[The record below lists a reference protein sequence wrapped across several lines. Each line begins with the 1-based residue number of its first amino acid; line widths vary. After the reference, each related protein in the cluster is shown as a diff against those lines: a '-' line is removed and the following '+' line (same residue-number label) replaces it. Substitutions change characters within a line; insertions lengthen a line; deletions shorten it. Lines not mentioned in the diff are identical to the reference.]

1 MASKSEKSGK
11 PEYPK
16 LVTAPP
22 GPKARELIAR
32 EKKVVSQGLGVKLFP
47 VVPERGYGALIED
60 VDGNV
65 FIDFLAG
72 AAAASTGYAHPRLVK
87 EVQEQVAKIQHS
99 MIGYTYSKRAIEVA
113 EILAEKAP
121 IRDARVLFGLSGS
134 DAMDLTMKVARFATR
149 KPWFIA
155 FIGAYH
161 GQTYGAT
168 SIAAFQ
174 SSQKRGFSPLVPN
187 VVWIPYPNPYR
198 NPWGV
203 DGYDE
208 PDELIN
214 HFLDYLES
222 YILAHVVPPDEVSVL
237 IAEPIQG
244 DAGIVVPPEGFFREL
259 KKVLDGYGILLAMD
273 EVQTGIGR
281 TGSWFA
287 SEHFKVEPDL
297 LAFGKGVA
305 SGMGLSGVIGRA
317 ELMEMTSGS
326 ALLTPAANPVISA
339 AAYATLR
346 IIEEENILENVRKVG
361 VFIINRL
368 REMQEKYEVIGDV
381 RGKGLMIGAEI
392 VKPGSKEPDP
402 ELTGKICW
410 RAFELGLILPSYGM
424 FGNVIRIT
432 PPLVIT
438 QELAEKG
445 LEIMEQA
452 LKDALAGKVAH
463 RTVTWH

>member
-1 MASKSEKSGK
+1 MTS
-11 PEYPK
+11 EYPRIVVK
-16 LVTAPP
+16 PP
-22 GPKARELIAR
+22 GPRAREIIDR
-32 EKKVVSQGLGVKLFP
+32 EKRVISPGLGVKLFP
-47 VVPERGYGALIED
+47 LVPERGHGALIED

-72 AAAASTGYAHPRLVK
+72 AAAASTGYSHPELVR
-87 EVQEQVAKIQHS
+87 EVQEQVEKIQHS
-99 MIGYTYSKRAIEVA
+99 MIGYTYSKRAVEVA

-121 IRDARVLFGLSGS
+121 ISEPRILFGMSGS
-134 DAMDLTMKVARFATR
+134 DALDLTMMAARFSTR
-149 KPWFIA
+149 KPWIVA

-174 SSQKRGFSPLVPN
+174 SSQKRGLSPLIPN
-187 VVWIPYPNPYR
+187 VVWVPYPNPYR
-198 NPWGV
+198 NPWGIN
-203 DGYDE
+203 GYDE
-208 PDELIN
+208 PEELTN
-214 HFLDYLES
+214 RFLDYLES
-222 YILAHVVPPDEVSVL
+222 YIFAHLIPPDETAVL

-259 KKVLDGYGILLAMD
+259 KGLLDEHGILLAMD

-281 TGSWFA
+281 TGKWFA
-287 SEHFKVEPDL
+287 TEWFGVEPDL
-297 LAFGKGVA
+297 IAFGKGVA
-305 SGMGLSGVIGRA
+305 SGMGLSGVIGRR
-317 ELMEMTSGS
+317 ELLENLTSGS
-326 ALLTPAANPVISA
+326 ALLTPAANPVVSA

-346 IIEEENILENVRKVG
+346 IIERENLLDNALRVGEFIRK
-361 VFIINRL
+361 RL
-368 REMQEKYEVIGDV
+368 REMQERYDVMGDV
-381 RGKGLMIGAEI
+381 RGKGLMVGVEI
-392 VKPGSKEPDP
+392 VKPDGRPDP

-438 QELAEKG
+438 EELAEKG
-445 LEIMEQA
+445 LEIMEMA
-452 LKDALAGKVAH
+452 LKDALAGKVTG